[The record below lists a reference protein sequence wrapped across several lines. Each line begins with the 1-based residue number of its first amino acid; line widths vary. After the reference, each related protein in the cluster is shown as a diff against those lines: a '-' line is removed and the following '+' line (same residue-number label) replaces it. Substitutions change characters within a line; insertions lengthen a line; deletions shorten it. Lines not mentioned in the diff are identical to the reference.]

1 MNLVTIPYRQSSTI
15 ELYIYYHSKL
25 VTYEIIESSL
35 RSRTMSVAKLDGAL
49 STYSESEPKVLIL
62 LGHMFGSSVWQ
73 DEFIS
78 RDVVNCESVL
88 TRLERISCN
97 HLRL

>member
-15 ELYIYYHSKL
+15 KLNIYYELKL
-25 VTYEIIESSL
+25 AAYEIIEPSL
-35 RSRTMSVAKLDGAL
+35 RRKTISVTNLDRAVY
-49 STYSESEPKVLIL
+49 TYSKSEPKVLIL
-62 LGHMFGSSVWQ
+62 LGHVLDRSVWL

-78 RDVVNCESVL
+78 CDVINSESVL
-88 TRLERISCN
+88 TRLIRISCK